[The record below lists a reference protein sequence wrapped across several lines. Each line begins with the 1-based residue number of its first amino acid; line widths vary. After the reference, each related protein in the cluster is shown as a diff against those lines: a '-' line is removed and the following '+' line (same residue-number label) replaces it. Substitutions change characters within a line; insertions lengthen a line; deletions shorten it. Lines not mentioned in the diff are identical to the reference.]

1 MKTSNLR
8 VSVNILALFTFT
20 TANNCQLLLRGSSTN
35 SPGRLPV
42 VSVSVGVI
50 TSVPVS
56 PGFVLV
62 VVVVSVPADSLGVIT
77 LVPAPSGVISVDSPG
92 FVPVCSLPSWVGSLL
107 SGIKN

>member
-1 MKTSNLR
+1 MH
-8 VSVNILALFTFT
+8 SVYRLIIIIIT
-20 TANNCQLLLRGSSTN
+20 RGSSIN

-42 VSVSVGVI
+42 VSVFVGVI

-56 PGFVLV
+56 PGFVPV

-77 LVPAPSGVISVDSPG
+77 LVPAPSG
-92 FVPVCSLPSWVGSLL
+92 FVPVSSLPSWVGSLL